1 MKEAI
6 GKTKKS
12 GLPTKLTFSK
22 IDITSEIGVVNEFK
36 KFCTNISPELAKE
49 IPTASRTFLNKIH
62 RIITSDSITTND
74 ISNYRDPSPFL
85 FKGLLI
91 WR

>member
-1 MKEAI
+1 MKDAI
-6 GKTKKS
+6 GKTKKL
-12 GLPTKLTFSK
+12 GLPAKLTFSK
-22 IDITSEIGVVNEFK
+22 INITSGIGVVNEFK
-36 KFCTNISPELAKE
+36 KFYTNIGPELAKE
-49 IPTASRTFLNKIH
+49 IPTASRTLLNKIH
-62 RIITSDSITTND
+62 RIITADSITTND

>member
-6 GKTKKS
+6 GKTKES
-12 GLPTKLTFSK
+12 GLPTKLKFSK
-22 IDITSEIGVVNEFK
+22 IDITSEISVVNEFK
-36 KFCTNISPELAKE
+36 KFYTNIGPEMAKE

-62 RIITSDSITTND
+62 RIITADSITTND
-74 ISNYRDPSPFL
+74 ISTYRDPSPFL
-85 FKGLLI
+85 FKRLLI